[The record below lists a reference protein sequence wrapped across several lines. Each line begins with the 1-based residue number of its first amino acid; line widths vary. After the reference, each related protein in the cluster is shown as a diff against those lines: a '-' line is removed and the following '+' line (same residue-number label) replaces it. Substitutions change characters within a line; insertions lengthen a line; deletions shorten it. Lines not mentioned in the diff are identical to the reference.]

1 MKKFIKSKY
10 YDFVESMDN
19 IKECKNLV
27 GKTKENIK
35 SLEKSV
41 QKFIDEFKL
50 DFIERF

>member
-1 MKKFIKSKY
+1 MKEFIKSKY

-27 GKTKENIK
+27 SKTNENIE

-41 QKFIDEFKL
+41 QIFLE
-50 DFIERF
+50 